1 MDIEAILKQVEDV
14 LPPQPAVSFTVKG
27 DKTGLF
33 DCKIGGTPY
42 FPKDMEYPRGKKG
55 EFQNQPL
62 ILLAQL
68 NFEKLPHIPDFPEK
82 GILQFFIAGDDLYG
96 MAPECIG
103 EPMAAQD
110 NFRVI
115 YHETVITDES
125 KLLSADEI
133 PQYDGKE
140 ELLLPFDGEFQ
151 LLADEPDMMAAT
163 AHDFRFEEA
172 FLQCYNA
179 IAEEPIEELWDLDDD
194 VSERIYSEDKFPNAV
209 IGGYPMFTQQDPRS
223 SDSLGDLD
231 TLLFELDSVYDRES
245 GQEILWG
252 DTGTGTFFISRE
264 KLKARDFSRVAYN
277 YDCY

>member
-14 LPPQPAVSFTVKG
+14 LPPQPAIRFTVKG
-27 DKTGLF
+27 GKTGLF

-96 MAPECIG
+96 MASECIG

-140 ELLLPFDGEFQ
+140 ELMLPFDGEFQ

-179 IAEEPIEELWDLDDD
+179 VAEEPIEELWDLDDD

>member
-14 LPPQPAVSFTVKG
+14 LPPQPAIRFTVKG
-27 DKTGLF
+27 GKTGLF

-96 MAPECIG
+96 MASECIG

-140 ELLLPFDGEFQ
+140 EIMLPFDGEFQ

-179 IAEEPIEELWDLDDD
+179 VAEEPIEELWDLDDD